1 MSTTLQTIALTTVKA
16 EARVDT
22 RQLALQLGNKHQN
35 TFELLKQYQPD
46 FESFGKVLFE
56 TGASTDSKTGQSERY
71 ALLNEDQAYL
81 LLTYSRNTV
90 RARELKVRLVKS
102 FGEARRAAVQHGAEY
117 LPGYHELHDQ
127 IGMLAAGSNNERF
140 VHMNI
145 NKLMNKVAGIGAGER
160 KGAKLSTQTLLIVA
174 QTIAA
179 NAARGAQDHR
189 EAYKLIKDAMS
200 GLAALN
206 VLGVAA

>member
-71 ALLNEDQAYL
+71 ALLNEDQAYRGRLERLAGYRGRFGGL
-81 LLTYSRNTV
+81 LRC
-90 RARELKVRLVKS
+90 
-102 FGEARRAAVQHGAEY
+102 GQHGQGGRR
-117 LPGYHELHDQ
+117 P
-127 IGMLAAGSNNERF
+127 
-140 VHMNI
+140 
-145 NKLMNKVAGIGAGER
+145 
-160 KGAKLSTQTLLIVA
+160 
-174 QTIAA
+174 
-179 NAARGAQDHR
+179 ARC
-189 EAYKLIKDAMS
+189 
-200 GLAALN
+200 
-206 VLGVAA
+206 